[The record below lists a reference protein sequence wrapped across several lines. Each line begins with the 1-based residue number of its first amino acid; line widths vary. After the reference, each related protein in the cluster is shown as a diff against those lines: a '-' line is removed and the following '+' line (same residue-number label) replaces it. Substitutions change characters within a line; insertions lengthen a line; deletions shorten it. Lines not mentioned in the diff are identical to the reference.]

1 MQNHNDTQLRQWAML
16 KRIPQHPRQITAGE
30 LTESLKSEGFEV
42 GKRTIERDLLSL
54 SGIFPLIANDR
65 SRPYGWSWSKDA
77 EAFALPA
84 MSPLQALTLELAHD
98 HLATLLPASLL
109 DTLAPY
115 FKCAEGV
122 LSSGDG
128 VKKLANWRKKV
139 AIVPPNQPLIPPNYP
154 EAIIEAVH
162 SALLSEQQLEITY
175 ASREQAEPKTYPI
188 HPLGIVQRGAVTYLV
203 ATLYDYTDI
212 RLLAVHRIQA
222 AQVLDQPA
230 KPPKDFDLS
239 QYISQGAFG
248 FDEGGVIKLVVRF
261 TVPAAEHLWETP
273 LSLNQEIMP
282 DQPGWVRLQAT
293 VPDTAQLRWWL
304 MGFGEC
310 VEVLEPVSLRDEFVN
325 MAQSLNEIYN
335 PAMAPIVD

>member
-1 MQNHNDTQLRQWAML
+1 MQNNNDTQLRQWAML
-16 KRIPQHPRQITAGE
+16 KRIPQHPHQITARE
-30 LTESLKSEGFEV
+30 LTERLASEGFEV
-42 GKRTIERDLLSL
+42 GKRTVERDLLSL
-54 SGIFPLIANDR
+54 SGIFPLLSNDR

-77 EAFALPA
+77 EAFALPT

-128 VKKLANWRKKV
+128 VKKLASWRKKV
-139 AIVPPNQPLIPPNYP
+139 AIVSAGQPLIPPKYS
-154 EAIIEAVH
+154 EEIIEAVH
-162 SALLSEQQLEITY
+162 SALLTDQQLEISYT
-175 ASREQAEPKTYPI
+175 SRELGETKTYPT

-212 RLLAVHRIQA
+212 LLFAVHRIQA
-222 AQVLDQPA
+222 AKVLDQPSNT
-230 KPPKDFDLS
+230 PEGFDLKH
-239 QYISQGAFG
+239 YISQGALG
-248 FDEGGVIKLVVRF
+248 FEENGLIKLVVRF

-273 LSLNQEIMP
+273 LSLDQQIAP
-282 DQPGWVRLQAT
+282 DRSGWVRLQAT

-304 MGFGEC
+304 KGFGQE
-310 VEVLEPVSLRDEFVN
+310 VEVLEPISIREEFALLSASMN
-325 MAQSLNEIYN
+325 NIYN
-335 PAMAPIVD
+335 P